1 MANSENQR
9 QAQSKEKNKGKGKDG
24 GLSSAVNSTEKIRTW
39 VIIFLSSLIQNE
51 HMIENE
57 QLAIQL
63 ETKIKNKETD
73 KNYFGL
79 TDV

>member
-39 VIIFLSSLIQNE
+39 VIIFLSSLI
-51 HMIENE
+51 
-57 QLAIQL
+57 
-63 ETKIKNKETD
+63 
-73 KNYFGL
+73 
-79 TDV
+79 